1 MLWRQILLPAHKK
14 TIFLRSK
21 TFMYPGQKFC
31 FRNMF
36 PSIAAMKAMLTM
48 IPNNGERTT
57 MADGK
62 VEVEEP
68 QAGHRKG
75 KEGKELKGRGD

>member
-1 MLWRQILLPAHKK
+1 MLLANKKTFMPQVKNIYASRKQILLPKHVSQ
-14 TIFLRSK
+14 FSHH
-21 TFMYPGQKFC
+21 
-31 FRNMF
+31 
-36 PSIAAMKAMLTM
+36 KAMLTM

-68 QAGHRKG
+68 QAGH
-75 KEGKELKGRGD
+75 

>member
-1 MLWRQILLPAHKK
+1 
-14 TIFLRSK
+14 
-21 TFMYPGQKFC
+21 
-31 FRNMF
+31 
-36 PSIAAMKAMLTM
+36 MKAMLTM

-68 QAGHRKG
+68 QAGHRKR
-75 KEGKELKGRGD
+75 KEGKELFRGIVLRNTRTYDVVTSCQLRPPNKSGLSSLINISL